1 MLNYKHIFGP
11 VPSRRLGVSLGLDL
25 VPFKICSLDCV
36 YCEVGKTKQL
46 TVKRDEYVSYDEVIS
61 EINAYLKSSPKIDYI
76 TFSGAGEPTLNN
88 RIGDIIRYLKSNYA
102 QYKIALLTNGTLFT
116 NRQVISECLEADL
129 ILPSLDA
136 VSDKV
141 FQKINRPHPEL
152 NNLNIIESL
161 IELRKNY
168 KNKLW
173 LEVFIVNGVND
184 TEEELLLLKENI
196 QKINPDLVQ
205 LNSLDRPGT
214 EKWVNAISSERMME
228 IAIQFY
234 PLNTEIIAKYK
245 SRDEINS
252 YKKQNEE
259 TIISLLKRRP
269 CTESDLLEL
278 TGLKINEI
286 NKYLG
291 TLVLNGKIEEEYSST
306 RGLFFKVKNNEQTT
320 YKVIK

>member
-11 VPSRRLGVSLGLDL
+11 VPSRRLGVSLGIDL

-36 YCEVGKTKQL
+36 YCEIGKTKKL
-46 TVKRDEYVSYDEVIS
+46 TIKRDEYVSYDEVIS
-61 EINAYLKSSPKIDYI
+61 EIDSYLNNSPQLDYI

-88 RIGDIIRYLKSNYA
+88 RIGDIIRYLKSNYS

-116 NRQVISECLEADL
+116 NQQVITECLDADL

-152 NNLNIIESL
+152 DNLKIIDGL

-173 LEVFIVNGVND
+173 LEVFIVNGIND
-184 TEEELLLLKENI
+184 SEEELSLLKQNI

-214 EKWVNAISSERMME
+214 EKWVTAISSERMIE
-228 IAIQFY
+228 IANQFY
-234 PLNTEIIAKYK
+234 PLKTEIIAKYK
-245 SRDEINS
+245 SREEINS

-291 TLVLNGKIEEEYSST
+291 SLILNGKIEEEYSST